1 MYILIKASLERCFGV
16 TALKFGRGERT
27 EAIVIV
33 FFLIDLKLMLVQFL
47 EDLPLGG
54 ERLI

>member
-1 MYILIKASLERCFGV
+1 MFGV

-47 EDLPLGG
+47 EDLPLGR